1 MDHSHPD
8 GNLYQPADLTPA
20 ALSAIQTCAAALKE
34 STGRPLL
41 LVAYAEP
48 LS

>member
-1 MDHSHPD
+1 MDHSRPD

-20 ALSAIQTCAAALKE
+20 ALSAIQTCEAALKE
-34 STGRPLL
+34 ITGRTIL
-41 LVAYAEP
+41 LVAYEEP